1 MRRIG
6 GEFFQRSVS
15 RLHADRDA
23 AVKQL
28 EKAAR
33 RNQVTL
39 LEAPADA
46 IVLDVAQ
53 RSVASIMKEAEPL
66 YTLVSPLEAKVLVE
80 GRDVGKVKT
89 ASLTR
94 A

>member
-1 MRRIG
+1 MG
-6 GEFFQRSVS
+6 LNTYSACFQARC
-15 RLHADRDA
+15 DRDA

-33 RNQVTL
+33 RNEVTL

-66 YTLVSPLEAKVLVE
+66 YTLVSPSKQRFWSRGATWERSRPHLSPA
-80 GRDVGKVKT
+80 
-89 ASLTR
+89 
-94 A
+94 